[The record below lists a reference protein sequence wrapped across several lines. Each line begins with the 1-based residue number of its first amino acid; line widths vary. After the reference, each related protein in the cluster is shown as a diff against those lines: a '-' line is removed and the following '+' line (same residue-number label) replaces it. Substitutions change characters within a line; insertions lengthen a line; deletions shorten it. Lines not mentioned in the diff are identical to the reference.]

1 MYNIYKLN
9 NKKVCVRFL
18 FERGKRYDEEFSKQ
32 ETGKG
37 NHNRNKC

>member
-18 FERGKRYDEEFSKQ
+18 FERGKRYDEEFS
-32 ETGKG
+32 
-37 NHNRNKC
+37 